1 MEKQENIFDQFYQ
14 EFLLKIDPDSRE
26 KLKQL
31 DRVIEPITS
40 QLQEEGW
47 MVTRNCLMKR
57 FENGVDV
64 CTIDRDSN
72 GFHLAPAS
80 PVSLNLDQVNQEGN
94 ALLQRRK
101 FSLLSLHLAFL
112 LKDDLLFHKKYSVPN
127 PEDEEKVE
135 DIRNLLGFQYPTVL
149 PEFEEEVRRL
159 GVKLTEELSHYFRLS
174 YYLDH
179 WEILE
184 DEYQEIRDILKH
196 NPVARKLDD
205 YRFYSISNRMDE
217 DLYKQVYL
225 AYYYACRNVQY
236 GSSYQKEKTEN

>member
-80 PVSLNLDQVNQEGN
+80 PVSLDINQIQQEGKD
-94 ALLQRRK
+94 LLEQK
-101 FSLLSLHLAFL
+101 KYPLLSLHLAFL
-112 LKDDLLFHKKYSVPN
+112 LKEDILFHKKYSVPN
-127 PEDEEKVE
+127 PEDEAHVE
-135 DIRNLLGFQYPTVL
+135 DLRNLLGHQYPTVL
-149 PEFEEEVRRL
+149 PEFEEEVRKL
-159 GVKLTEELSHYFRLS
+159 GTKLTEELSHYFRLS
-174 YYLDH
+174 HYLDR
-179 WEILE
+179 WEILA
-184 DEYQEIRDILKH
+184 DEYEELRDILKH

-225 AYYYACRNVQY
+225 AYFYACRQVQF
-236 GSSYQKEKTEN
+236 GDSYQKQKEN